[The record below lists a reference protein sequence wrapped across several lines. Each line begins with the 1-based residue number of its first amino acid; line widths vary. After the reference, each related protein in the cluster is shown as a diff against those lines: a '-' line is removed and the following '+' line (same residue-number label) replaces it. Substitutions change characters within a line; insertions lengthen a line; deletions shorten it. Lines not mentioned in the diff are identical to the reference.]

1 MTAGT
6 LFDLA
11 SLTKVVATTT
21 AVLTLAGRRQL
32 GLDDLA
38 ARYLPGFTALRDGPV
53 TIRHLLAHTSGL
65 PDTRK
70 FYQWCST
77 RDELLRDLFATPLEA
92 PPGTRVAYSD
102 LGFLALGE
110 IVAAVADE
118 PLDAAVRGLVTGP
131 LGMTSTGYT
140 PDAAPD
146 RFAATE
152 RREDGTPW
160 NGVVHDENARL
171 MGGVAGH
178 AGLFSCAADL
188 AAFCAWW
195 VSAADAPAPATL
207 RREAESCQ
215 TAGLGGQPRA
225 WLGAWRRPLRHP
237 WRSLARLRRVAHR
250 LHRHQPRARLPERC
264 LDGAADQLRAL
275 RPRRDRRQGTPP
287 RLPRRGRGRLLP
299 LAREDGSH
307 DGDPAQARAGAAAT
321 GTDVTPG
328 GSAPWTAKYA
338 RSVARC
344 GVREAVDAA
353 PSMKR
358 PAGISASS
366 GPSRSRTGSIPRCR
380 RTGCPSRRCC
390 TQGRRSR
397 PGPRQTAGNR
407 R

>member
-1 MTAGT
+1 MSAEPAAGLALAGEIVGAAVRDGGVPGAVAAIGRGPVTLAGWVAGRADTTPATGRPMTAGT

-21 AVLTLAGRRQL
+21 AVLALAGRRRL
-32 GLDDLA
+32 GLDDPA

-110 IVAAVADE
+110 IVAAVAGQ
-118 PLDAAVRGLVTGP
+118 PLDAVVRGLVTGP

-140 PDAAPD
+140 PGAAPD

-160 NGVVHDENARL
+160 TGVVHDENARL

-178 AGLFSCAADL
+178 AGLFSVAADL

-195 VSAADAPAPATL
+195 VSAADAPVPAAL

-215 TAGLGGQPRA
+215 TAGLAARGNGGREPPVRGKGCRG
-225 WLGAWRRPLRHP
+225 LGWVRGGDRFDILGGHWPASAVSHTGFTGT
-237 WRSLARLRRVAHR
+237 SLA
-250 LHRHQPRARLPERC
+250 
-264 LDGAADQLRAL
+264 LDYPSGVWTVLLTNSVHFGRDATAVKAL
-275 RPRRDRRQGTPP
+275 RLDFH
-287 RLPRRGRGRLLP
+287 
-299 LAREDGSH
+299 A
-307 DGDPAQARAGAAAT
+307 AVAAACF
-321 GTDVTPG
+321 
-328 GSAPWTAKYA
+328 
-338 RSVARC
+338 R
-344 GVREAVDAA
+344 
-353 PSMKR
+353 
-358 PAGISASS
+358 
-366 GPSRSRTGSIPRCR
+366 
-380 RTGCPSRRCC
+380 
-390 TQGRRSR
+390 
-397 PGPRQTAGNR
+397 
-407 R
+407 